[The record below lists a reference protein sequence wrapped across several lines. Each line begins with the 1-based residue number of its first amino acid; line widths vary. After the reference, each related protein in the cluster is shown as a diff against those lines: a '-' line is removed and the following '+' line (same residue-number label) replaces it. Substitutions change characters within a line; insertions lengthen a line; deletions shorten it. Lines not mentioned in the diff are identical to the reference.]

1 MKRLYTLVF
10 IFLLALP
17 LFAQDKGEDKPPFD
31 IAEFQQKVEAAQW
44 LVEYDRVA
52 WRSSDIV
59 MAQDEKVLAR
69 LGNEWFCFKDAAGV
83 WHAVYGKLSD
93 DGYEAVLHFVADEKG
108 AITPSDAKLD
118 KAFLDSHARALV
130 TAREKLL
137 SVIPNGSPR
146 FNQYIRLNSDKSF
159 SVWMLPAFQ
168 TDGTAVYGGEGVYTI
183 DAAGTKILKD
193 ESYFQLAFR
202 GFMSKPPR
210 EIWLDYSELEKPT
223 LGAVFFV
230 LYYKPYFTKI
240 FIDNKLST
248 TTLIETE
255 AGFMWAH
262 VVKEPEEDDTEEV
275 DETTP

>member
-1 MKRLYTLVF
+1 MKRLYSLLF
-10 IFLLALP
+10 IFVFALP
-17 LFAQDKGEDKPPFD
+17 LLAQEKAVEKPPFD
-31 IAEFQQKVEAAQW
+31 IADFQKKVEAAQW

-52 WRSSDIV
+52 WKSSDIV

-69 LGNEWFCFKDAAGV
+69 LGTEWFCFKDEKGV
-83 WHAVYGKLSD
+83 WHAVYGKLSES
-93 DGYEAVLHFVADEKG
+93 GYEAVLHFVSDEQG
-108 AITPSDAKLD
+108 TVTRSDAKLD
-118 KAFLDSHARALV
+118 KTFLDSHARALV

-146 FNQYIRLNSDKSF
+146 FNQYIRLNSDKTF

-168 TDGTAVYGGEGVYTI
+168 TDGTAVYGGEGIYTI

-202 GFMSKPPR
+202 GFRSTPPR

-230 LYYKPYFTKI
+230 LYYKPYFTRI

-248 TTLIETE
+248 TTLLTTD
-255 AGFMWAH
+255 AGYMWTH
-262 VVKEPEEDDTEEV
+262 VVKEPDEDAEDAEEPIT
-275 DETTP
+275 